1 MRLQHP
7 ARGTVVEVSGKLAD
21 RYLAAGWRDMDVKP
35 AQKPAA
41 RKPAARKAGDSK

>member
-7 ARGTVVEVSGKLAD
+7 TRGTVVEVSGELAD
-21 RYLAAGWRDMDVKP
+21 RYLAAGWRDTEAKP
-35 AQKPAA
+35 ASKSAA